1 MSIKLFTLILIFL
14 FFGFYGK
21 EKNAYQ
27 KLTRLANSIPHQ
39 ASLKHGE
46 WSIYIINTENAE
58 VLLDINGEKS
68 LTPASN
74 LKLITSAVALDIIG
88 EEKKFKTSLEYSGT
102 IDDEGTLQG
111 SLYIHGEGDPTL
123 GSPYMAGVSPL
134 DSLVDQWVNI
144 IRAQGIQQIAGD
156 IIADDS
162 YLDYMPLPVDWYWK
176 DIGNYHAAGTSGLCI
191 NENLYYLFFKPAKK
205 VGEKAIVLRTEPKV
219 PGLTFFNH
227 MRTGPVGSGDKGYI
241 YAAPWQYYHQL
252 EGTIPAGVKEFTI
265 KGAFPDPAKFSA
277 EFLYSKL
284 TDGGIRT
291 LGKAI
296 TIREQIR
303 PDSERKVFYSNLSP
317 PLKDIIYR
325 LNKRSVN
332 LYAEQLL
339 KIIGKEVRGDGTLD
353 NGIDVIKN
361 WLKKK
366 NIYTEGLF
374 IHDGS
379 GLSRANGT
387 PTRFIAEL
395 LNTTSHESF
404 FETFYHSLGIAGDPN
419 DIGYM
424 KRMCRGSRAA
434 KNLRAKTGTID
445 RIRAHSG
452 YVHTQSGKLLCFS
465 MIANDYL
472 GSRRNID
479 KMHEKVM
486 IAMSELP

>member
-1 MSIKLFTLILIFL
+1 MSIKLFTFIFIFL
-14 FFGFYGK
+14 FFGFSAK
-21 EKNAYQ
+21 KDSAHQ
-27 KLTRLANSIPHQ
+27 KLTRLAKSIPQQ

-58 VLLDINGEKS
+58 VLLDISGEKS
-68 LTPASN
+68 LVPASN
-74 LKLITSAVALDIIG
+74 LKLITSAVALDILG
-88 EEKKFKTSLEYSGT
+88 EEKKFNTSLEYSGS
-102 IDDEGTLQG
+102 IDARGILQG
-111 SLYIHGEGDPTL
+111 NLYIHGEGDPTL

-144 IRAQGIQQIAGD
+144 ITAQGIQQIAGD

-162 YLDYMPLPVDWYWK
+162 YLDYMPLPVNWYWK

-191 NENLYYLFFKPAKK
+191 NENLYYLFFKPGKK
-205 VGEKAIVLRTEPKV
+205 VGKKAIVLRTAPRV
-219 PGLTFFNH
+219 PGLSFFNH
-227 MRTGPVGSGDKGYI
+227 MKTGPVGSGDKGYI
-241 YAAPWQYYHQL
+241 HAAPWQYIHQL
-252 EGTIPAGVKEFTI
+252 EGTIPAGVKEFSI
-265 KGAFPDPAKFSA
+265 KGSLPDPAKFSA

-284 TDGGIRT
+284 IDRGVRI
-291 LGKAI
+291 LGNAI
-296 TIREQIR
+296 TIREHNR

-325 LNKRSVN
+325 LNKKSVN

-339 KIIGKEVRGDGTLD
+339 KIIGKEVRGEGTLG
-353 NGIDVIKN
+353 NGIYVVKK
-361 WLKKK
+361 WLEQK
-366 NIYTEGLF
+366 NIYTEALF

-395 LNTTSHESF
+395 LNTISRETF
-404 FETFYHSLGIAGDPN
+404 FDTFYHSLGIAGDPN

-424 KRMCRGSRAA
+424 KKMCRGTRAA

-452 YVHTQSGKLLCFS
+452 YVHTRSGKLLCFS
-465 MIANDYL
+465 MIANNYL

-479 KMHEKVM
+479 KLHEKVM